1 MGDLKIENARL
12 QKLADILDSQP
23 ELTFCIDMSGNIQF
37 ISEKALN
44 CMKSTVPEDSDDE
57 PSHINQI
64 LTMESVQTVLES
76 VAEVR
81 GYSVRNRFNYQDY
94 LDGCTSSVQVSIWNF
109 LTCFELHT
117 FLTLL
122 TCVFFSSAS
131 IERLLSRRQW
141 LPGCRI
147 HPMFETY

>member
-23 ELTFCIDMSGNIQF
+23 ELTFCIDISGNIQF

-44 CMKSTVPEDSDDE
+44 SMKSTVPEDSDDE

-81 GYSVRNRFNYQDY
+81 GYSSRNKFNYQDY
-94 LDGCTSSVQVSIWNF
+94 LDGCTSSVQVCHHKFF
-109 LTCFELHT
+109 LRVEHHAPSC
-117 FLTLL
+117 
-122 TCVFFSSAS
+122 C
-131 IERLLSRRQW
+131 
-141 LPGCRI
+141 
-147 HPMFETY
+147 

>member
-23 ELTFCIDMSGNIQF
+23 ELTFCIDITGNIHF

-81 GYSVRNRFNYQDY
+81 NQFNYQDY
-94 LDGCTSSVQVSIWNF
+94 LDGCTSSVQVCLLKCHSCVEKYAHS
-109 LTCFELHT
+109 LADTCFF
-117 FLTLL
+117 FLS
-122 TCVFFSSAS
+122 VS

-141 LPGCRI
+141 LPGSRI
-147 HPMFETY
+147 HPMFETDKASSF